1 MKKLLLLFLFFP
13 VASYADIQHSIT
25 SSVKLES
32 LSAATSADKIGSSY
46 SISGNNITT
55 TDSNSAATVGG
66 FGSVT
71 SGVPAIVDTDFTI
84 TTSGS
89 AVSLTESLV
98 VGDSIQSA
106 TTVTGGVVPAL
117 PSLGVTVTGS
127 GGVSGGTITS
137 LSSGVHTCAG
147 TMGAGSSCTA
157 QTIVESVVD

>member
-71 SGVPAIVDTDFTI
+71 SGVPAISFPSSVSQSQSGEAFSYS
-84 TTSGS
+84 TSYLEGDATAGS
-89 AVSLTESLV
+89 APTVGTVSNFSDLTSTSAGS
-98 VGDSIQSA
+98 VGTAAVTLDNHTMTLSA
-106 TTVTGGVVPAL
+106 GTGTGVVL
-117 PSLGVTVTGS
+117 TGQFVTDLT
-127 GGVSGGTITS
+127 
-137 LSSGVHTCAG
+137 
-147 TMGAGSSCTA
+147 
-157 QTIVESVVD
+157 VD

>member
-1 MKKLLLLFLFFP
+1 MKKLLLLFLFIP

-71 SGVPAIVDTDFTI
+71 SGVPAISFPSSVSQSQSGEAFSYS
-84 TTSGS
+84 TSYLEGDATAGS
-89 AVSLTESLV
+89 APTVGTVSNFSDLTSTSAGS
-98 VGDSIQSA
+98 VGTAAVTLDNHTMTLSA
-106 TTVTGGVVPAL
+106 GTGTGVVL
-117 PSLGVTVTGS
+117 TGQFVTDLT
-127 GGVSGGTITS
+127 
-137 LSSGVHTCAG
+137 
-147 TMGAGSSCTA
+147 
-157 QTIVESVVD
+157 VD